1 MKIEI
6 SDVKQVG
13 QIAKL
18 TRKAQ
23 GLDQVNAGMPSG
35 NGSTFMSDFENGK
48 PTVELE
54 RALRVLASL
63 GVTVELNIPV
73 DIDELTKSQHTLL
86 TQIKA
91 GLVNVQKA

>member
-1 MKIEI
+1 MKVEIE
-6 SDVKQVG
+6 DVKQIG

-23 GLDQVNAGMPSG
+23 GLDQVSAAMLSG

-48 PTVELE
+48 PTVELK
-54 RALRVLASL
+54 RALSVLASL
-63 GVTVELNIPV
+63 GVTVELDIPV
-73 DIDELTKSQHTLL
+73 EIDTLTKSQRALL

-91 GLVNVQKA
+91 ELTHVQKA

>member
-23 GLDQVNAGMPSG
+23 GLDQVSAGMLSG

-48 PTVELE
+48 PTVELH
-54 RALRVLASL
+54 RVLRVLASL
-63 GVTVELNIPV
+63 GVKVNLDIPFE
-73 DIDELTKSQHTLL
+73 IKELTKSQVVLL
-86 TQIKA
+86 TQLKA
-91 GLVNVQKA
+91 GLNNVQND